1 MATLTFYY
9 GVMGCSKS
17 ANALMTRY
25 EHVANGRNVWL
36 IKPAI
41 DTRDDILLADKV
53 QTIIKSRVGISA
65 FADII
70 PVEDHIDMPAGTDVI
85 ICDEAQFLSPK
96 QVDELNEIS
105 KDLNIPVIC
114 YGLRTDFR
122 TKFFPGSQRLF
133 EIADRLI
140 ELEKDCAC
148 GTKATISAKFLC
160 GKLVTEGEQIDIGG
174 DEKYKAICYSCW
186 EKYKLAEDLDIECK
200 VE

>member
-1 MATLTFYY
+1 MAQLTFYY

-41 DTRDDILLADKV
+41 DTRDDVLLADKV

-65 FADII
+65 FADVISI
-70 PVEDHIDMPAGTDVI
+70 DGHIAVPAGTDII
-85 ICDEAQFLSPK
+85 ICDEAQFLQPK

-122 TKFFPGSQRLF
+122 TKFFPGSHRLF

-148 GTKATISAKFLC
+148 GSKATISAKFLG

-174 DEKYKAICYSCW
+174 DEKYKAICHKCW
-186 EKYKLAEDLDIECK
+186 KNLQRGNIIDD
-200 VE
+200 